1 MALKVLREV
10 PIATDTQVET
20 AREYKRLS
28 DMKNEIEREMK
39 RLQTSLVVGLSG
51 ANRILDPAD
60 LDRNI
65 VLLSTTETTKFAAAR
80 FTEDHPDLAREYTE
94 TTIGTRVTISRPL

>member
-51 ANRILDPAD
+51 ANRILAPAD

-80 FTEDHPDLAREYTE
+80 FIADHPDLAAEYSYTE
-94 TTIGTRVTISRPL
+94 IGTRVTISRPL